1 MGSLVMEKA
10 AIGAFK
16 LTPHLVDKVEG
27 DQYQIDSEVLS
38 YLQLLRFL
46 EFEPRAALSV
56 CGSALCEV
64 GKRWG
69 AVQGSLF
76 KLSSATL

>member
-38 YLQLLRFL
+38 YSCCDSLSLNPEQL
-46 EFEPRAALSV
+46 
-56 CGSALCEV
+56 
-64 GKRWG
+64 
-69 AVQGSLF
+69 
-76 KLSSATL
+76 

>member
-1 MGSLVMEKA
+1 MGSLMMEKA

-27 DQYQIDSEVLS
+27 DQYQIDSEALS

-64 GKRWG
+64 GKR
-69 AVQGSLF
+69 
-76 KLSSATL
+76 